1 MDAGPFWLGHTTSS
15 RACSGRSVPRCPTLK
30 DRGAGELPHTR
41 VSNAIRLSPDAFAPY
56 LKAAGYRGRPTSTDS
71 AAPAERASLR
81 FPTRTTPGS
90 RRQGTIFAMLFAV
103 FSVNHMFPSGPRVML

>member
-1 MDAGPFWLGHTTSS
+1 MPGEPLLSLARVAAQLGVCRTTAY
-15 RACSGRSVPRCPTLK
+15 RLCER
-30 DRGAGELPHTR
+30 GELPHIR
-41 VSNAIRLSPDAFAPY
+41 VSNAIRVSPDAFAAY

-81 FPTRTTPGS
+81 FPTRPTPGS